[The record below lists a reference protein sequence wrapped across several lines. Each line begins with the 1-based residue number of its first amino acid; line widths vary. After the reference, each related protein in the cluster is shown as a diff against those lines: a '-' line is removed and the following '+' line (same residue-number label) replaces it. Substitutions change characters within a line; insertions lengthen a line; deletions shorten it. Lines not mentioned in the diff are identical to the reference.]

1 MKIRHLYLLGGGVNM
16 IILFLTHF
24 YFVLV
29 NKTLTESYLLVYG
42 YFLLTL
48 LALLL
53 YLPYFLL
60 NNIKILF
67 SKVFRLIVLF
77 LPTTVFF
84 LIGIFNAYEAI
95 EAMLVMLPYYG
106 FNFIYGLYVEK
117 ILRKRITQI
126 DNIEAATAAKSK
138 EVA

>member
-1 MKIRHLYLLGGGVNM
+1 M